1 MERKRTIRRSQRTP
15 EETARIKQVREKFQA
30 EKPSLA
36 KLRASGEY
44 SEPVSQG
51 ELLAL
56 LQFVAQLKDLRMQ
69 RNLSLADV
77 AERTGIDKA
86 AISRIENGLNP
97 NPTVAT
103 LEALS
108 RAVGAR
114 LRLVLEAT
122 R

>member
-1 MERKRTIRRSQRTP
+1 VERKRVTTAGTP
-15 EETARIKQVREKFQA
+15 NETAKLKQVRDQFQKAKPGLA
-30 EKPSLA
+30 ELVK
-36 KLRASGEY
+36 SGDY

-56 LQFVAQLKDLRMQ
+56 LQFVAQLKELRMQ
-69 RNLSLADV
+69 KNLSLADV
-77 AERTGIDKA
+77 ADRTGIDKA

-108 RAVGAR
+108 RAIGAR
-114 LRLVLEAT
+114 LRLVLEEV
-122 R
+122 

>member
-1 MERKRTIRRSQRTP
+1 MERKRVTRTTARTP
-15 EETARIKQVREKFQA
+15 EETAQLKQVREKFQKA
-30 EKPSLA
+30 RPSLA
-36 KLRASGEY
+36 ELVKNGDY

-56 LQFVAQLKDLRMQ
+56 LQFVAQLKDLRVQ
-69 RNLSLADV
+69 KNLSLADV
-77 AERTGIDKA
+77 ADRTGIDKA

-108 RAVGAR
+108 RAIGAR
-114 LRLVLEAT
+114 LRLVLEEV
-122 R
+122 

>member
-1 MERKRTIRRSQRTP
+1 MERKRVTRATSRTP
-15 EETARIKQVREKFQA
+15 EETARLKQVRDKFQKA
-30 EKPSLA
+30 KPSLA
-36 KLRASGEY
+36 ELVKSGDY
-44 SEPVSQG
+44 SDPVSQG

-56 LQFVAQLKDLRMQ
+56 LQFARQLKDLRVQ
-69 RNLSLADV
+69 KNLSLADV

-108 RAVGAR
+108 RALGAR
-114 LRLVLEAT
+114 LKLVLEEV
-122 R
+122 